1 MRVAERH
8 RLRSSVAPPTVI
20 PTLERPLLIIM
31 AVREKLE
38 IPNSSMC
45 LIAHRQ
51 FWWKP
56 NVFSTSS
63 VSEGLYL
70 TRSLAYASGYYFG
83 KSAAVQP
90 KWASFSESDH

>member
-20 PTLERPLLIIM
+20 PTVERPLLIIM
-31 AVREKLE
+31 AVRQKSE

-45 LIAHRQ
+45 LIGQSQ

-56 NVFSTSS
+56 SVFATRS
-63 VSEGLYL
+63 VSERLYV

-83 KSAAVQP
+83 KIGAV
-90 KWASFSESDH
+90 KLG